1 MRHLERFLP
10 LWPPSTLTCLGALV
24 IMILMPPL
32 LLRIYLNYAD
42 RSWLVDSY
50 GRLIVNEAVGTVDFR
65 QLNFRGYV
73 CVALPELDDTAGSY
87 IYHFE
92 ISENIPP
99 LSKALRSHARN
110 MVFKAFD
117 DIARNNFFFLL
128 IDETG
133 NYREY
138 SRSLATRQ
146 NEKNLNQ
153 RMMFRNEG
161 MYPNAKKCAPLEQ
174 ALATCESWWG
184 NAHLARECFFAF
196 GRMQPD
202 RRKG

>member
-1 MRHLERFLP
+1 MKVRQKFLP
-10 LWPPSTLTCLGALV
+10 LWPPSILTCFVTIV
-24 IMILMPPL
+24 IMILLPAL
-32 LLRIYLNYAD
+32 VFRVYLNYAD
-42 RSWLVDSY
+42 RSLQIDSY
-50 GRLIVNEAVGTVDFR
+50 GRLIVNEAEGTVDFR

-73 CVALPELDDTAGSY
+73 CVALPELDDTNGFY

-92 ISENIPP
+92 NGENIPP
-99 LSKALRSHARN
+99 LLKAVRSHARN
-110 MVFKAFD
+110 MVSKAFD

-146 NEKNLNQ
+146 NEKSLNQ
-153 RMMFRNEG
+153 DMMFRKEG
-161 MYPNAKKCAPLEQ
+161 MYPNTKKCAPLEQ

-196 GRMQPD
+196 GRI
-202 RRKG
+202 